1 MIDLMSRRKL
11 FFAISIFLIL
21 VGILA
26 AVFFEGVRLD
36 IQFQGGTQIIIQ
48 MNDSDYEMADASAI
62 AEEISGK
69 IVTAKK
75 LRTHGAETGEMID
88 LLMLQIGAKEN
99 LSNTT
104 IMAIIDSIRA
114 DFAVNESNTF
124 ESQSIDPLIGQELL
138 RNGIIA
144 ALIASVLIVLYVW
157 VRFSVMNGLP
167 AAIFALIALIHDAL
181 IMFSVYTVFRI
192 PLNESFIAALLT
204 ILGYSLNDTIIVYDR
219 IRENTKLVRRSNVQ
233 ELVNRSVVQTLSR
246 SINTSVTTVLAI
258 LCVYVLASING
269 IDSLRNFS
277 FPLIIGMIS
286 GTYSSIFI
294 ASPLWMMYKM
304 ATKRKVRA

>member
-1 MIDLMSRRKL
+1 MIDLMSKRRIC
-11 FFAISIFLIL
+11 FIISIVLISA
-21 VGILA
+21 GII
-26 AVFFEGVRLD
+26 AVFINGLQLD
-36 IQFQGGTQIIIQ
+36 IQFQGGTQITIQ
-48 MNDSDYEMADASAI
+48 MDDDDFDLNRASAI

-75 LRTHGAETGEMID
+75 LKTHIADTPERVNI
-88 LLMLQIGAKEN
+88 LMLQVGTKEN
-99 LSNTT
+99 LENSMILQIIN
-104 IMAIIDSIRA
+104 AIREEFGI
-114 DFAVNESNTF
+114 NENNTF
-124 ESQSIDPLIGQELL
+124 ESQSIDPLIGAELL

-144 ALIASVLIVLYVW
+144 AFIASVLIVLYVW
-157 VRFSVMNGLP
+157 VRFSVMNGLS
-167 AAIFALIALIHDAL
+167 AAFFALVALIHDAL
-181 IMFSVYTVFRI
+181 IMFGVYTIFKI

-219 IRENTKLVRRSNVQ
+219 IRENSRLVRKSNVE

-246 SINTSVTTVLAI
+246 SINTSITTVLAI
-258 LCVYVLASING
+258 LCVYILASVNN

-294 ASPLWMMYKM
+294 ASPLWMMFKK
-304 ATKRKVRA
+304 ATRRKIRA

>member
-1 MIDLMSRRKL
+1 MIDLMSKRKM
-11 FFAISIFLIL
+11 FFLLSIVLIVIGIGAIFVNGLQ
-21 VGILA
+21 
-26 AVFFEGVRLD
+26 LD
-36 IQFQGGTQIIIQ
+36 IQFQGGTQIVIQ
-48 MNDSDYEMADASAI
+48 MNDSNYELTEVSSI

-75 LRTHGAETGEMID
+75 LRTHIADSEDKID
-88 LLMLQIGAKEN
+88 LLMLQVGTKESLDN
-99 LSNTT
+99 QT
-104 IMAIIDSIRA
+104 IMSIINTIRSEY
-114 DFAVNESNTF
+114 DVNKGNTF
-124 ESQSIDPLIGQELL
+124 ESQSIDPLIGAELL

-144 ALIASVLIVLYVW
+144 AIIASVLIVFYVW
-157 VRFSVMNGLP
+157 VRFSVMNGLS
-167 AAIFALIALIHDAL
+167 AAAFALVALIHDAL

-219 IRENTKLVRRSNVQ
+219 IRENSKMHRRSNVK

-258 LCVYVLASING
+258 LCVYVLATING
-269 IDSLRNFS
+269 IDSLRDFS

-294 ASPLWMMYKM
+294 ASPLWMMYKL
-304 ATKRKVRA
+304 ASKRKIRA